1 MGKLNDFQQKIRSVA
16 REITDIA
23 ISKVPC
29 IQLYGFDNLQNKAIQ
44 EMHKRLLKF
53 AKVLNHETHTK
64 VRKQIQK
71 MGDNERK
78 VVQHYIRVLSTKD
91 LMQKQKIYDS
101 LDKNTSIP
109 NNIKEAIF
117 LYDNNLMEVGIL
129 IDLHFLGELEPQYE
143 DMHYWVIRGTA
154 PRRVKMED
162 NLKAKQAMD
171 TYSKNRLLFMH
182 NHPSTGTFS
191 GEDLK
196 MFWSNQSV
204 FILTAVGND
213 GCIYLLEKGKDFDP
227 EKLSREYYSLAS
239 KYKVKRNNATLAV
252 KDILNNAQKYGME
265 YKKGRKKA

>member
-162 NLKAKQAMD
+162 NLKAK
-171 TYSKNRLLFMH
+171 
-182 NHPSTGTFS
+182 
-191 GEDLK
+191 
-196 MFWSNQSV
+196 
-204 FILTAVGND
+204 
-213 GCIYLLEKGKDFDP
+213 
-227 EKLSREYYSLAS
+227 
-239 KYKVKRNNATLAV
+239 
-252 KDILNNAQKYGME
+252 
-265 YKKGRKKA
+265 